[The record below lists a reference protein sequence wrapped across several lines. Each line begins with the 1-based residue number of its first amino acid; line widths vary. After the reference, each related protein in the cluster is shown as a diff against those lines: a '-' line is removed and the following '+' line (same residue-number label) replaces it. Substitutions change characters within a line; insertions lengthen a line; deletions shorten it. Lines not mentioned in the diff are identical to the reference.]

1 MVGSK
6 RGAQAGMCRSVLH
19 GAVALAAVG
28 VMMFAIPNAV
38 AAFKY
43 LKTGMEIPEFTLATM
58 KGEEIALS
66 SYRGTPATIIL
77 FWATWSP
84 RSRPALEDAQKLL
97 AEHGEKGLKVLAVN
111 VNRMDINHKDRS
123 EIQDMKSELG
133 LTMPLAVDNGLAA
146 YSGFGV
152 VATPSTAVLDK
163 DGKIVFE
170 AASYLRSTG
179 TDIREQVEVLL
190 GLREPPSE
198 EAVAEVEVYK
208 PVRKALLYY
217 NLGRNLLRLGNADK
231 AMSKLEESVE
241 ADDKFTAPRIL
252 LGHLLLGEKSEK
264 SLARAEELFR
274 GAVEG
279 DPENVSAIC
288 GLGEALL
295 EQGKTDEAGEFF
307 TKAMDLN
314 PAYTPAVANMALVLA
329 RQGKGEESRKGFE
342 SALELNPLDAG
353 TYHRRAESLEVQDN
367 LSGAAADYRRAI
379 EILLDL
385 PATGDKV

>member
-28 VMMFAIPNAV
+28 VMLFAIPNAV

-66 SYRGTPATIIL
+66 SYRGNPATIIL

-208 PVRKALLYY
+208 PARKALLYY

-231 AMSKLEESVE
+231 AMDKLEESVE

-307 TKAMDLN
+307 TKAIELN

-353 TYHRRAESLEVQDN
+353 TYYRRAESLEVQDN

>member
-1 MVGSK
+1 
-6 RGAQAGMCRSVLH
+6 
-19 GAVALAAVG
+19 VALAAVA

-43 LKTGMEIPEFTLATM
+43 LKTGMDVPDFTLKTL
-58 KGEEIALS
+58 KGEEISLS
-66 SYRGTPATIIL
+66 SDGSSPATIIL

-97 AEHGEKGLKVLAVN
+97 AEHGEKGLKVIAVN
-111 VNRMDINHKDRS
+111 VNRVSISHQDRR
-123 EIQDMKSELG
+123 EIKDMKSELG
-133 LTMPLAVDNGLAA
+133 LSMPVAIDDGLSA

-163 DGKIVFE
+163 NGTIVFE

-179 TDIREQVEVLL
+179 DDIREQVEVLL
-190 GLREPPSE
+190 GLREAPST

-208 PVRKALLYY
+208 PARKALLYY
-217 NLGRNLLRLGNADK
+217 NLGRNLLRLGNREK
-231 AMSKLEESVE
+231 AIGKLEDSVE
-241 ADDKFTAPRIL
+241 ADEKFTSPRVL
-252 LGHLLLGEKSEK
+252 LGHLLLGEKSEEA
-264 SLARAEELFR
+264 LARAEELFR
-274 GAVEG
+274 GAVEAE
-279 DPENVSAIC
+279 PENVSAVC

-295 EQGKTDEAGEFF
+295 EQGKTDEAGELFA
-307 TKAMDLN
+307 KAMEIN

-329 RQGKGEESRKGFE
+329 RQGKADESRKGFE

-353 TYHRRAESLEVQDN
+353 TYYRRGESLEVQN
-367 LSGAAADYRRAI
+367 NMSGAAADYRRAI

>member
-43 LKTGMEIPEFTLATM
+43 LKTGMEVPEFTLATM

-66 SYRGTPATIIL
+66 SYRGNPATIVL

-111 VNRMDINHKDRS
+111 VNRVDINHKDRQ

-241 ADDKFTAPRIL
+241 ADEKFTAPRIL

-307 TKAMDLN
+307 TKAIELN

-329 RQGKGEESRKGFE
+329 RQGKSEESRKGFE

>member
-1 MVGSK
+1 MFGLK
-6 RGAQAGMCRSVLH
+6 RGAKAGFCRSALH

-43 LKTGMEIPEFTLATM
+43 LKTGMEIPEFTMATTG
-58 KGEEIALS
+58 GEEIALS
-66 SYRGTPATIIL
+66 SYRGSPATIIL

-84 RSRPALEDAQKLL
+84 RSRPALEDAQKLF

-111 VNRMDINHKDRS
+111 VNRMNISHQDRQEIKDM
-123 EIQDMKSELG
+123 QSELG
-133 LTMPLAVDNGLAA
+133 LTMPVAVDDGLAA

-190 GLREPPSE
+190 GLREAPTGE
-198 EAVAEVEVYK
+198 VVAEVEAYK
-208 PVRKALLYY
+208 PARKALLYY
-217 NLGRNLLRLGNADK
+217 NLGRNLLRLGSAEK
-231 AMSKLEESVE
+231 AISKLEDSVE

-252 LGHLLLGEKSEK
+252 LGHLLLGEKSEE

-274 GAVEG
+274 SAVEA

-295 EQGKTDEAGEFF
+295 EQGKTDEAGDHF
-307 TKAMDLN
+307 TRAMDLN

-353 TYHRRAESLEVQDN
+353 TYQRRAESLEALDN
-367 LSGAAADYRRAI
+367 LGGAAADYRRAI

>member
-1 MVGSK
+1 
-6 RGAQAGMCRSVLH
+6 
-19 GAVALAAVG
+19 
-28 VMMFAIPNAV
+28 
-38 AAFKY
+38 
-43 LKTGMEIPEFTLATM
+43 M

-66 SYRGTPATIIL
+66 SYRGNPATIIL

-179 TDIREQVEVLL
+179 TDIRAQVEVLL

-208 PVRKALLYY
+208 PARKALLYY

-295 EQGKTDEAGEFF
+295 EQGKTDEAGDLF
-307 TKAMDLN
+307 ARAIDLN

-353 TYHRRAESLEVQDN
+353 TYYRRAESLEVQDN
-367 LSGAAADYRRAI
+367 LGGAAADYRRAI

>member
-1 MVGSK
+1 
-6 RGAQAGMCRSVLH
+6 MCRSVLH

-66 SYRGTPATIIL
+66 SYRGNPATIIL

-190 GLREPPSE
+190 GLREPSSE

-208 PVRKALLYY
+208 PARKALLYY

-231 AMSKLEESVE
+231 AMGKLEESVE

-307 TKAMDLN
+307 TRAMDLN

-353 TYHRRAESLEVQDN
+353 TYYRRAESLEVQDN

>member
-66 SYRGTPATIIL
+66 SYRGNPATIIL

-84 RSRPALEDAQKLL
+84 RSRPALENAQKLL

-190 GLREPPSE
+190 GLREPSSE

-208 PVRKALLYY
+208 PARKALLYY

-307 TKAMDLN
+307 TKAIELN

-353 TYHRRAESLEVQDN
+353 TYYRRAESLEVQDN

>member
-43 LKTGMEIPEFTLATM
+43 LKTGMEVPEFTLATM

-66 SYRGTPATIIL
+66 SYRGNPATIVL

-111 VNRMDINHKDRS
+111 VNRVDINHKDRQ

-133 LTMPLAVDNGLAA
+133 LTMPLAVDEGLAA

-241 ADDKFTAPRIL
+241 ADEKFTAPRIL

-307 TKAMDLN
+307 TKAIELN

>member
-1 MVGSK
+1 MFGLTS
-6 RGAQAGMCRSVLH
+6 GARAGICRSVLH

-43 LKTGMEIPEFTLATM
+43 LKTGMEIPEFTLSIM
-58 KGEEIALS
+58 GGEDVALS
-66 SYRGTPATIIL
+66 SYRGNPATIIL

-84 RSRPALEDAQKLL
+84 RSRPALENAQKLF
-97 AEHGEKGLKVLAVN
+97 AEYGEKGLKVLAVN
-111 VNRMDINHKDRS
+111 VNRVDINHKDRQ

-163 DGKIVFE
+163 DGKIIFE

-190 GLREPPSE
+190 GLREAPSE

-208 PVRKALLYY
+208 PARKALLYY
-217 NLGRNLLRLGNADK
+217 NLGRNLLRLGSREK
-231 AMSKLEESVE
+231 AASKLEESVE
-241 ADDKFTAPRIL
+241 ADGKFTAPRIL
-252 LGHLLLGEKSEK
+252 LGHLLLGEKSDE

-288 GLGEALL
+288 GLGETLL

-307 TKAMDLN
+307 AKAIDLN
-314 PAYTPAVANMALVLA
+314 PAYTPAVASMALVLA

-353 TYHRRAESLEVQDN
+353 TYYRRAESLEVQDN

>member
-28 VMMFAIPNAV
+28 VMLFAIPNAV

-66 SYRGTPATIIL
+66 SYRGNPATIIL

-208 PVRKALLYY
+208 PARKALLYY

-231 AMSKLEESVE
+231 AMDKLEESVE

-307 TKAMDLN
+307 TKAIELN

-329 RQGKGEESRKGFE
+329 RQGKSEESRKGFE

-353 TYHRRAESLEVQDN
+353 TYYRRAESLEVQDN

>member
-66 SYRGTPATIIL
+66 SYRGNPATIIL

-190 GLREPPSE
+190 GLREPSSE

-208 PVRKALLYY
+208 PARKALLYY

-231 AMSKLEESVE
+231 AMGKLEESVE

-307 TKAMDLN
+307 TKAIELN

-353 TYHRRAESLEVQDN
+353 TYYRRAESLEVQDN